1 MGILGKEGSQA
12 ARSADFAISKFKHLK
27 PLMFVHGREAIRR
40 NSMMIN
46 LSYFKNELV
55 IGIQYFLAFVSGFS
69 GQIIYEPIA
78 FAMYNT
84 MFTQIT
90 LLYYQTMDLEH
101 EKDGTDPNKL
111 YFMKDPI
118 LYVYGQKD
126 NYFSMI
132 KYIACY
138 FNAIFKSI
146 IITLMTFYCFEN
158 PLGVQND
165 GK

>member
-69 GQIIYEPIA
+69 GQIIYEP
-78 FAMYNT
+78 FAYMMFNNI
-84 MFTQIT
+84 FTQPN
-90 LLYYQTMDLEH
+90 LL
-101 EKDGTDPNKL
+101 
-111 YFMKDPI
+111 
-118 LYVYGQKD
+118 
-126 NYFSMI
+126 
-132 KYIACY
+132 
-138 FNAIFKSI
+138 
-146 IITLMTFYCFEN
+146 FY
-158 PLGVQND
+158 
-165 GK
+165 